1 MGSNVVVELHTP
13 APLTL
18 VIGVPPCLE
27 NARLA
32 AGKDDEPSDICH
44 RRPSILQ
51 GDLSMRAYQEGHG
64 TLLVPLQVFA
74 DGENLAVFGPDG
86 HV

>member
-1 MGSNVVVELHTP
+1 MESNVVVELHTP

-27 NARLA
+27 SARLT
-32 AGKDDEPSDICH
+32 AGKNDEPSEICL

-51 GDLSMRAYQEGHG
+51 GDLSILAYEERHG